1 MQVYKTFF
9 CIFRQHKGSVIVYLC
24 IFMGVAL
31 IISSSRSNESGKKT
45 WEKTCYP
52 FAVFDEDDSELS
64 KGMVSYIEKYQ
75 DKVDIED
82 EEELLMDELYE
93 RNLVCVLKIP
103 EGFGDSLE
111 RGREDTAVEM
121 TTVPGSIY
129 SRVFRS
135 LVSDYTALVRHCLD
149 RGDGIEEALKKAA
162 ETGRSDTPVIVK
174 GGGSENLHG
183 NVYYFFLY
191 LPYILISVCVVGIG
205 PSVMVFQR
213 REIKHRSQC
222 SPYPEIRK
230 NIEILLASVTIG
242 TGLCILYF
250 LLVLLGTGS
259 EVLSF
264 RGFLYTLNMFS
275 FLPAALG
282 IAFLAGQVFQ
292 TNAAL
297 TMAANVI
304 GLGMSVLGGI
314 FAPVDFLGSSLA
326 KAARFLPS
334 YWHTYGN
341 GLIDNYVAGEPLT
354 DLWQCMGVQILFGTA
369 LFCISLAWLRTKMDE
384 INRNMYKEKHF

>member
-9 CIFRQHKGSVIVYLC
+9 RIFRQHKGSVILYLC

-31 IISSSRSNESGKKT
+31 IISSSRADDEGKKN
-45 WEKTCYP
+45 WQKTCYP

-64 KGMVSYIEKYQ
+64 KGLVSYVEKHHE
-75 DKVDIED
+75 KVAAED
-82 EEELLMDELYE
+82 REELLMDELYE
-93 RNLVCVLKIP
+93 RNLVCVLRIP
-103 EGFGDSLE
+103 KGFGDSLKN
-111 RGREDTAVEM
+111 GRENMTVGM
-121 TTVPGSIY
+121 TTVPGSVY
-129 SRVFRS
+129 SRVFQS
-135 LVSDYTALVRHCLD
+135 LVSDYVNLVRHWLKK
-149 RGDGIEEALKKAA
+149 GDGLAEALQKAA
-162 ETGRSDTPVIVK
+162 EAGSCDTPVTVDDS
-174 GGGSENLHG
+174 GSENLHSS
-183 NVYYFFLY
+183 VYYFFLY

-213 REIKHRSQC
+213 RAVKHRSQC
-222 SPYPEIRK
+222 SAYPEIRI
-230 NIEILLASVTIG
+230 NIEILSASVTIG

-259 EVLSF
+259 GVLSYQ
-264 RGFLYTLNMFS
+264 GFLYILNMFS
-275 FLPAALG
+275 FLPCALG

-314 FAPVDFLGSSLA
+314 FFLVVFLGGNLA

-341 GLIDNYVAGEPLT
+341 GLIDRYTAGKPLT
-354 DLWQCMGVQILFGTA
+354 GLWQCMGIQILFGTA
-369 LFCISLAWLRTKMDE
+369 LFCVSLAWLRGRMDE
-384 INRNMYKEKHF
+384 NNHTMYKE